1 MKLYEATYGNIPVIA
16 VYSGRF
22 HPMGRHHVQT
32 YERIVQIFGKDN
44 TYVTTADKVK
54 LPKSPLSFSEKEKIA
69 IAHGINPDKFVFC
82 RSGYQPNEL
91 HAKIQRER
99 SITADGYVIVF
110 VVGEKDMREDPRFSD
125 LGGMT
130 KPTKRN
136 PVPRPK
142 YLKSYDPQNLLPA
155 SEHGYVYTIPTV
167 DITLPD
173 GQQSSGTSLRTFL
186 YNSTPEEFKAAMD
199 FFDQEIYDLLKV
211 KFDPANL
218 YPSITISEARKRE
231 KIEKGTQ
238 GYTEYLEEIMD
249 ELKFIKSS
257 YESRKK
263 KGARYRKEASKLQD
277 AYSELRRLRN
287 KNNKIL
293 NAEKI
298 NEVVNQHG
306 YNARVKVD
314 EDDSFSRDS
323 IMKYFRNRK

>member
-1 MKLYEATYGNIPVIA
+1 MKLYEVTYGNIPIIA
-16 VYSGRF
+16 VYNGRF

-99 SITADGYVIVF
+99 SVTADGYVIVF
-110 VVGEKDMREDPRFSD
+110 VVGEKDMRDDPRFSD

-167 DITLPD
+167 DIALPD
-173 GQQSSGTSLRTFL
+173 GRQSSGTNLRTFL
-186 YNSTPEEFKAAMD
+186 YNSTPEAFKAAMD
-199 FFDQEIYDLLKV
+199 FFDQELYDLLKV

-218 YPSITISEARKRE
+218 YPGIAINELKKRP
-231 KIEKGTQ
+231 KKDTQ
-238 GYTEYLEEIMD
+238 EYSTYLEELMD
-249 ELKFIKSS
+249 ELKYIKSG

-263 KGARYRKEASKLQD
+263 TGRRYRKEASKIQD

-293 NAEKI
+293 NAQKI
-298 NEVVNQHG
+298 NEVINQNG
-306 YNARVKVD
+306 YVANIKVD
-314 EDDSFSRDS
+314 NNTQVFNSDAVRKF
-323 IMKYFRNRK
+323 FRKFK

>member
-1 MKLYEATYGNIPVIA
+1 MKLYEATYGNIPIIA
-16 VYSGRF
+16 VYNGRF

-54 LPKSPLSFSEKEKIA
+54 LPKSPLSFLEKEKIA

-99 SITADGYVIVF
+99 SVTADGYVIVF
-110 VVGEKDMREDPRFSD
+110 VVGEKDMRDDPRFSD

-167 DITLPD
+167 DIVLPD
-173 GQQSSGTSLRTFL
+173 GRQSSGTNLRTFL

-199 FFDQEIYDLLKV
+199 FFDQELYDLLKV
-211 KFDPANL
+211 KFDPVNL
-218 YPSITISEARKRE
+218 YPGIAINELKKRP
-231 KIEKGTQ
+231 KKDTQ
-238 GYTEYLEEIMD
+238 EYSTYLEELMD
-249 ELKFIKSS
+249 ELKYIKSG

-263 KGARYRKEASKLQD
+263 TGRRYRKEASKIQD

-293 NAEKI
+293 NAQKI
-298 NEVVNQHG
+298 NEVINQNN
-306 YNARVKVD
+306 YVANIEISNDTNFNK
-314 EDDSFSRDS
+314 DS
-323 IMKYFRNRK
+323 IKNFLKKFK

>member
-1 MKLYEATYGNIPVIA
+1 MKLYEAIYGNMPVIA
-16 VYSGRF
+16 VYNGRF

-32 YERIVQIFGKDN
+32 YKSIAQIFGKDN

-54 LPKSPLSFSEKEKIA
+54 LPKSPLSFLEKEKIA
-69 IAHGINPDKFVFC
+69 NAHGINSDKFVFC

-99 SITADGYVIVF
+99 SITAEGYVIVF

-155 SEHGYVYTIPTV
+155 AEHGYVYTIPTV
-167 DITLPD
+167 DIALPD
-173 GQQSSGTSLRTFL
+173 GQQSSGTNLRAFL
-186 YNSTPEEFKAAMD
+186 YSSTPEEFKTAMG
-199 FFDQEIYDLLKV
+199 FFDQELYDLLKV

-218 YPSITISEARKRE
+218 YPGSAISEARKRE

-238 GYTEYLEEIMD
+238 GYTDYLEEIMD

-263 KGARYRKEASKLQD
+263 KGARYRKEASKIQD

-287 KNNKIL
+287 KNNKLL
-293 NAEKI
+293 NAQKI
-298 NEVVNQHG
+298 NEIANYDG
-306 YNARVKVD
+306 YSANICVKT
-314 EDDSFSRDS
+314 EFNLTSDSLRDFFKK
-323 IMKYFRNRK
+323 IK